1 MTNASENPCSP
12 APAEILQDFCS
23 RHPEEAVQLEIR
35 RWFILALKANYDG
48 LTTVRTTKLIAFY
61 EQLKM
66 VLSAL
71 YRLTEEP
78 DTPPSL
84 ALALE
89 ELSQYLSPNWMLLVA
104 PPEEGW

>member
-1 MTNASENPCSP
+1 MTNAHENPNTP

-23 RHPEEAVQLEIR
+23 RHSEEAVQLEIR

-48 LTTVRTTKLIAFY
+48 LTTVRTTKLISFY
-61 EQLKM
+61 EQLKT

-71 YRLTEEP
+71 YRLADES

-89 ELSQYLSPNWMLLVA
+89 ELSQYLTPNWTLLVA
-104 PPEEGW
+104 PPDEGW

>member
-1 MTNASENPCSP
+1 MANACENHNSL
-12 APAEILQDFCS
+12 APAQIIHSFCS
-23 RHPEEAVQLEIR
+23 HYPEEAAQLEIR

-48 LTTVRTTKLIAFY
+48 LTTVRTTKLISFY
-61 EQLKM
+61 EQLKT

-71 YRLTEEP
+71 YRQTEEP

-89 ELSQYLSPNWMLLVA
+89 ELSQYLSPNWTLLVA

>member
-1 MTNASENPCSP
+1 MENATKHFTTP
-12 APAEILQDFCS
+12 APADILQDFCAN
-23 RHPEEAVQLEIR
+23 HTEEAVQLEIK

-48 LTTVRTTKLIAFY
+48 LSSVRTTKLISFY
-61 EQLKM
+61 EQLRA

-71 YRLTEEP
+71 YRLADKR

-89 ELSQYLSPNWMLLVA
+89 ELSLSLTPNWTLLVA
-104 PPEEGW
+104 PSE